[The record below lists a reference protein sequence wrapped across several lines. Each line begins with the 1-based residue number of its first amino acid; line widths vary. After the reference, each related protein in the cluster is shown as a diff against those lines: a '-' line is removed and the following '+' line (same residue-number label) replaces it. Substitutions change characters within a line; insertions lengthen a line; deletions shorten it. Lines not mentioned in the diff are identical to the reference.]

1 MLDHPHYVRAMFET
15 YFREA
20 GGRFAGGV
28 KELRVPADA
37 RPFAVLESPPL
48 EDIVRDV
55 NKLSNNVMARQIF
68 LTLGTTQSSAPAT
81 PARAVEAIRRW
92 LASRRLALT
101 GLVLENGSG
110 LSRQERMSAGAFN
123 RLLIAANA
131 SGVRDEFASSLAVAA
146 VDGTVERRFQNGA
159 VAGQALLKTGTLEGV
174 RALAGYVI
182 DAAGRRFTV
191 VAIVN
196 DRNAARATPALDYL
210 VQWVYRNGAAWD
222 PKLQR

>member
-1 MLDHPHYVRAMFET
+1 
-15 YFREA
+15 
-20 GGRFAGGV
+20 
-28 KELRVPADA
+28 
-37 RPFAVLESPPL
+37 
-48 EDIVRDV
+48 
-55 NKLSNNVMARQIF
+55 MARQIF

-81 PARAVEAIRRW
+81 PARAIDAIRRW
-92 LASRRLALT
+92 LAARRLALP

-131 SGVRDEFASSLAVAA
+131 SSVRDEFASSLAVAA